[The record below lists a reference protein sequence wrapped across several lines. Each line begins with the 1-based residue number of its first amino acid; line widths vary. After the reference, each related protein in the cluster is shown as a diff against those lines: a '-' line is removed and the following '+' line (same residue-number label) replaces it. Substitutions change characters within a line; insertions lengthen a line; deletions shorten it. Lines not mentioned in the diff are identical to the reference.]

1 MVKVSESRSTARRAI
16 LRKCAAVMPFLSQ
29 PTPQDSM
36 PEAFP
41 RLGNGRPVTDYDFH
55 AYSAVR
61 GDTTGMSPRDR
72 LEGLARDLT
81 DDANTSLWRDVVLST
96 NPISGVPYNLLKAR
110 GNYLRAGAAAGDGD
124 LSRAAD
130 RHLESV
136 GDAAMA
142 GLSIVPGTSLMRFG
156 PKAVAAARTALT
168 GKQLLQGA
176 GAVSLVDG
184 ATRVAAS
191 ANPRAG
197 TMSHAVSTLSDAAH
211 DMRSI
216 RNNADLARVRADWA
230 ARMSGSGLAPGSLAP
245 GGPTA
250 VDGIGNPSL
259 RRAVEAA
266 EFWPGVGSGVT
277 FANDYHAHVSNGR
290 NPGVSAA
297 RALASSL
304 PGWRSY
310 AQHPTAAHPYEFTL
324 GPAGVP
330 AGGSTVGQYAPAA
343 AERQ

>member
-1 MVKVSESRSTARRAI
+1 MVKASESRSTARRAI

-55 AYSAVR
+55 AYSAAR

-72 LEGLARDLT
+72 LEGLALDLT
-81 DDANTSLWRDVVLST
+81 DDANNSLWRDVVLST

-110 GNYLRAGAAAGDGD
+110 GNYLRAGDAAATGD
-124 LSRAAD
+124 LSRATD

-142 GLSIVPGTSLMRFG
+142 GLSIVPGTSLVRFG

-168 GKQLLQGA
+168 GKRLLQGA
-176 GAVSLVDG
+176 
-184 ATRVAAS
+184 
-191 ANPRAG
+191 
-197 TMSHAVSTLSDAAH
+197 
-211 DMRSI
+211 
-216 RNNADLARVRADWA
+216 
-230 ARMSGSGLAPGSLAP
+230 
-245 GGPTA
+245 
-250 VDGIGNPSL
+250 
-259 RRAVEAA
+259 
-266 EFWPGVGSGVT
+266 GVGSGVT

-290 NPGVSAA
+290 NPGVAAA
-297 RALASSL
+297 RALTSSL

-330 AGGSTVGQYAPAA
+330 AGGTAVGQYAPAA